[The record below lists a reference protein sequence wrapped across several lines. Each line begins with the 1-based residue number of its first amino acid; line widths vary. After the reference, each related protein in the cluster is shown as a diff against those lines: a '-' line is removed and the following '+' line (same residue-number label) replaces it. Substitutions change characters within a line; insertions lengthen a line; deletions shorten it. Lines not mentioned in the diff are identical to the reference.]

1 MKHIKTF
8 IKILLVVGVITY
20 MLLENVIIVPSSDI
34 IFTKYTAIILLTICL
49 AITIHNFGWWLLL
62 RSQKYNITY
71 VKSLLIYCYGT
82 FLT

>member
-49 AITIHNFGWWLLL
+49 AITIHISVGGYF
-62 RSQKYNITY
+62 
-71 VKSLLIYCYGT
+71 
-82 FLT
+82 